1 MKAFL
6 IGLLTTVIVG
16 CASLASPETTNQKIA
31 YVYAGFTAVT
41 ETTADMLERDRI
53 TVPVAQEIST
63 QIDAGQSLLV
73 GAREALT
80 VQEINKANVM
90 VMNAQKL
97 LLMIEARLKVNANG
111 K

>member
-1 MKAFL
+1 MKTFL
-6 IGLLTTVIVG
+6 FGLIATLMVG

-31 YVYAGFTAVT
+31 YVYAGLTAVT

-53 TVPVAQEIST
+53 TVPVAKEIST
-63 QIDAGQSLLV
+63 QIDAGQTLLV
-73 GAREALT
+73 GAREALAIPD
-80 VQEINKANVM
+80 VNKANVM

-97 LLMIEARLKVNANG
+97 LLMVEARLKVN